1 LTIAL
6 AGAIC
11 ESPGRMTDFCKVTL
25 RRRPRAAA
33 PNGGFVIALR
43 IEEKPC
49 NARQGAHGGVR

>member
-1 LTIAL
+1 
-6 AGAIC
+6 
-11 ESPGRMTDFCKVTL
+11 MTDICKVTL